1 MLFTTQSQY
10 AFATLSSVSRW
21 RLFPMLEIST
31 NSLGI
36 SGVMLDIGRDVS
48 KQKLT
53 AEMSKANTLS
63 KFCLINRIGM
73 TLVVSDT
80 HYLKAAKPYV
90 AVIEALLS
98 RITVVASR

>member
-36 SGVMLDIGRDVS
+36 SGVMLDIGRYES
-48 KQKLT
+48 KQKPT
-53 AEMSKANTLS
+53 AEMSKTNTLS
-63 KFCLINRIGM
+63 NFCLINSIGM
-73 TLVVSDT
+73 TPVSDT

-90 AVIEALLS
+90 AVLAAFLS
-98 RITVVASR
+98 SKTVVASL